1 MLMPTSQVLRAI
13 RENIDSHVGERV
25 RVRANKGRKKIV
37 EREGVLEKTYPSI
50 FVIKIEG
57 KQIPVRLVS
66 FSYTDVLTSAV
77 EVIVCTEEGEKR
89 LQACTG

>member
-25 RVRANKGRKKIV
+25 RVRANKGRRKIV
-37 EREGVLEKTYPSI
+37 EKEGILEKTYPSI
-50 FVIKIEG
+50 FVVKIEG
-57 KQIPVRLVS
+57 KQIPMRRLS

-89 LQACTG
+89 LQVCNG